1 MIYTNKLTDW
11 VVSPTDNGWVCGRID
26 ENGKATSYRF
36 LTEEWARLCKRSMER
51 FDRYEQE
58 RKWGASVSTLA
69 YGSQITLT
77 GSMNSVADSLQF
89 NMGGKSI
96 LVIDKNHQVTK
107 LDVPAIIWMWLKTTW
122 IPKAWKA
129 LMWGEKG
136 KQ

>member
-1 MIYTNKLTDW
+1 MIYTNKLIDW

-26 ENGKATSYRF
+26 ENGNATSYRF

-51 FDRYEQE
+51 FDQFEHE
-58 RKWGASVSTLA
+58 RKWGASVCTLA

-77 GSMNSVADSLQF
+77 DSTSSMMTFTRFDLEN
-89 NMGGKSI
+89 KPI
-96 LVIDKNHQVTK
+96 LVIDHNRDVIK

-122 IPKAWKA
+122 IPKAWKR
-129 LMWGEKG
+129 LIWGEKG